1 MLRAVLCGL
10 CLIGFSV
17 PAAWAQEPGHSAKG
31 KNPVE
36 RVLLLPPGPGN
47 PRNSEGD
54 FIRLRDGRL
63 LFIYTHF
70 TGKSNSDFGPAYL
83 AARESRDGGRTW
95 SREDRRVVANEGGMN
110 VMSVSL
116 LRLQDGR
123 IALFYLRKNSLKD
136 CRPLVRFSTDEAK
149 TWSKPRY
156 VIQAPVGYYVLNNDR
171 VVQLRSGRL
180 VVPVSVHNLPQYK
193 KPDWLGQ
200 ITCYLSD
207 DGGRSWRRS
216 RSMFKGYDAQGKRLV
231 TQEPGV
237 VELADGTLLLYC
249 RTNGGSQ
256 YVSYSRDGGETWS
269 KLQPSQ
275 LVSPVSPATI
285 KRIPGTGDLLAVWN
299 DHSQATPQI
308 RGKRTPLVVAISRD
322 QGRTWIHRRVLE
334 DDPTGWYCYTAVEFV
349 GDYVLLGHC
358 TGSTKKYA
366 HLAML
371 QVVRFPVAWLYEEP

>member
-1 MLRAVLCGL
+1 MTCRIAWMLVLGTTL
-10 CLIGFSV
+10 AATG
-17 PAAWAQEPGHSAKG
+17 PAALQGAEPNSSPLK
-31 KNPVE
+31 
-36 RVLLLPPGPGN
+36 RVLMLPPGKNN

-54 FIRLRDGRL
+54 FITLRDGRL
-63 LFIYTHF
+63 LFVYTHF
-70 TGKSNSDFGPAYL
+70 TGGGSDHSAAHL

-95 SREDRRVVANEGGMN
+95 SRKDRLVLPNEARQN

-136 CRPLVRFSTDEAK
+136 CRPVVRFSSDEARS
-149 TWSKPRY
+149 WSKPQE
-156 VIQAPVGYYVLNNDR
+156 VIREPVGYYVLNNDR

-180 VVPVSVHNLPQYK
+180 VVPVALHNLPEYK
-193 KPDWLGQ
+193 KPDWRGQ
-200 ITCYLSD
+200 VMCYLSD

-216 RSMFKGYDAQGKRLV
+216 RTVLKGYDAQGRRLT

-237 VELADGTLLLYC
+237 VELKDGTLMLYC

-256 YVSYSRDGGETWS
+256 FVSYSRDQGETWS

-275 LVSPVSPATI
+275 LISPVSPATI

-322 QGRTWIHRRVLE
+322 EGRTWTHRRVIE
-334 DDPTGWYCYTAVEFV
+334 DDPTGCYCYIAVHFV
-349 GDYVLLGHC
+349 GEHVLLGHC
-358 TGSTKKYA
+358 AGSTKKYP
-366 HLAML
+366 HLSMS
-371 QVVRFPVAWLYEEP
+371 QIVRFPVSWLYEEP